1 MLYPFG
7 SEVAPCLWSPE
18 EVVRRVLG
26 VCAEGLVASGLATG
40 VRRDP
45 RPGAALGSALV
56 LVAQDSQWAREF
68 ARDAEV
74 DCAAPEDE
82 EEAAAAQRR
91 ARTYR
96 GLGVEVPLC
105 HHNRPARRLVVGE
118 RNEKGNAG
126 RAYFSCD
133 APYFSKRCDFF
144 VFESDLDELEPFA
157 HLEPQPDMNTTQ
169 KLYDSICLTD
179 EVRLAMWSGLRQGS
193 EEWLRARQNPW
204 ASASS
209 AGDLLQPA
217 RVHGLTLK
225 KVWVKESSRGSRA
238 TRHGHAKE
246 DLVVQFVRRLLEH
259 LPPDDD
265 EEAGEE
271 EEEGGPARWEASV
284 LSDFG
289 TWVTPDGTLAVSPDG
304 VVFAYRRRGC
314 HLDPPACVFGLEC
327 KAPYSLRARVP
338 TLDAVAVY
346 KSERVTLDG
355 ARVPVPCCPTY
366 YAQMQMLMHALGLRF
381 MLFAA
386 ATQHGVQLSLFQ
398 YHERYAEE
406 LADVARKWCI
416 DTVIPNI
423 VARNVGFTAPGQLL

>member
-1 MLYPFG
+1 M
-7 SEVAPCLWSPE
+7 APCAWSPE
-18 EVVRRVLG
+18 EAVRRLLG
-26 VCAEGLVASGLATG
+26 VCVDGLVASGLATG
-40 VRRDP
+40 ARRDP
-45 RPGAALGSALV
+45 RPGGAVGSALV
-56 LVAQDSQWAREF
+56 LVAPDSEWAREF
-68 ARDAEV
+68 AR
-74 DCAAPEDE
+74 E
-82 EEAAAAQRR
+82 EEEEEKEEEEEERR

-96 GLGVEVPLC
+96 GLGIEVPLC
-105 HHNRPARRLVVGE
+105 HHNRPTRRLVVGE

-144 VFESDLDELEPFA
+144 AFESDLGELEPFA
-157 HLEPQPDMNTTQ
+157 HLAPQPEMDTTQ
-169 KLYDSICLTD
+169 KLYDAICLSD
-179 EVRLAMWSGLRQGS
+179 EARLAMWSGLRQGS

-246 DLVVQFVRRLLEH
+246 DLVVQFVRRLLAH
-259 LPPDDD
+259 LPPDDED
-265 EEAGEE
+265 V
-271 EEEGGPARWEASV
+271 RWEASV
-284 LSDFG
+284 LSEFG

-304 VVFAYRRRGC
+304 VVFAYRRSGF
-314 HLDPPACVFGLEC
+314 HVDPPACVFGLEC
-327 KAPYSLRARVP
+327 KAPYSLRAREP
-338 TLDAVAVY
+338 SLDAVAVY

-366 YAQMQMLMHALGLRF
+366 YAQMQMLMHALGLPL

-386 ATQHGVQLSLFQ
+386 ATQRGVQLSVFQ
-398 YHERYAEE
+398 YHAAYAEE
-406 LADVARKWCI
+406 LADVARRWCI
-416 DTVIPNI
+416 DTVIPNM
-423 VARNVGFTAPGQLL
+423 VARNVGFTMPGQLL